1 MYEMLPLKETERKYT
16 FMQSHQ
22 LEMQTGLIGYL
33 RADMDSDGK
42 GFFSTWNEFN
52 SSLKTDEF
60 RREFDDVINA
70 LRLDEKYEKILFDR
84 DSLKRYCNAHP
95 EIKYNDVRGF
105 YGIRVN
111 SENYA
116 YLLKLNPNK
125 GDYNL
130 YCYCYKKDSL
140 DRHLQLAEKGIRFID
155 SHYKTLFYID
165 DGGSISI
172 NFGDGKCEERY
183 CRYIDQ
189 THVEVGN
196 NLYHICEF
204 AEKMEA
210 NGYTYEPQK
219 SSKPQAEKEY
229 FVR

>member
-1 MYEMLPLKETERKYT
+1 MYEMLPLKEAERKYT
-16 FMQSHQ
+16 FKQSHQ

-70 LRLDEKYEKILFDR
+70 LRLDKKFEKILFDR

-204 AEKMEA
+204 AERMEA

-219 SSKPQAEKEY
+219 GTKSQLEKDH

>member
-16 FMQSHQ
+16 FKQSHQ

-116 YLLKLNPNK
+116 YLLKL
-125 GDYNL
+125 
-130 YCYCYKKDSL
+130 
-140 DRHLQLAEKGIRFID
+140 
-155 SHYKTLFYID
+155 
-165 DGGSISI
+165 
-172 NFGDGKCEERY
+172 
-183 CRYIDQ
+183 
-189 THVEVGN
+189 
-196 NLYHICEF
+196 
-204 AEKMEA
+204 
-210 NGYTYEPQK
+210 TY
-219 SSKPQAEKEY
+219 
-229 FVR
+229 

>member
-16 FMQSHQ
+16 FKQSHQ

-70 LRLDEKYEKILFDR
+70 LRLDKKFEKVLGSIE
-84 DSLKRYCNAHP
+84 SLRSFCYKHP
-95 EIKYNDVRGF
+95 EAKYNDVRGF

-155 SHYKTLFYID
+155 SHYKTLFCIE

-219 SSKPQAEKEY
+219 GSKPQAEKEY

>member
-16 FMQSHQ
+16 FKQSHQ

-70 LRLDEKYEKILFDR
+70 LRLDKKFEKILFYR

-165 DGGSISI
+165 DGDSISI

-219 SSKPQAEKEY
+219 GTKSQLEKDH